1 MPQGEY
7 LQYGGQAI
15 FEGVMM
21 RSPRF
26 FSVACRAPNGEII
39 TQTEALEKTWIGRQK
54 WLKFPFLRGTLALLD
69 AMALGIKAMRFAS
82 NVQLDLE
89 YQKPE
94 DREKLIAEA
103 EANAKAKGGANPTKD
118 KKIQD
123 AAVGMAMF
131 TGLAMGVLLF
141 VLLPNWL
148 AEAFGGLNPL
158 QKNLAAGIIKIVVF
172 LGYLAGIGQMAAIK
186 DVFRYHGAE
195 HKAINALEAEQE
207 LSNENC
213 QAQTRLH
220 PRCGTSFAVIVLIVS
235 LFVFTFV
242 PRYPLGQQA
251 FGLFNVLIRVG
262 LELLILPLIA
272 GISYELLRLAGKF
285 RNQGLVN
292 LAFKPG
298 VWTQFL
304 TTREPRPDQIEVAL
318 IALKNVLRAEKEG
331 LNVEPHEDALES
343 APLVP

>member
-54 WLKFPFLRGTLALLD
+54 WLKFPFLRGSLALLD

-82 NVQLDLE
+82 NIQLAPE
-89 YQKPE
+89 YQAAPAAGAAPVAAPVASAGPTSNRVQ
-94 DREKLIAEA
+94 DAYV
-103 EANAKAKGGANPTKD
+103 GGAM
-118 KKIQD
+118 IS
-123 AAVGMAMF
+123 GI
-131 TGLAMGVLLF
+131 AMGLLLF
-141 VLLPNWL
+141 VFLPNWL
-148 AEAFGGLNPL
+148 AEMLGHLDPL
-158 QKNLAAGIIKIVVF
+158 QKNLASGIIKIIFF
-172 LGYLAGIGQMAAIK
+172 LGYLGGIGQMAAIK

-195 HKAINALEAEQE
+195 HKAINTLEAEQE
-207 LSNENC
+207 LSLENC
-213 QAQTRLH
+213 KAQTRLH
-220 PRCGTSFAVIVLIVS
+220 PRCGTSFAVIVLIVG

-242 PRYPLGQQA
+242 PRYPLGQQTFA
-251 FGLFNVLIRVG
+251 LFNVLIRVAM
-262 LELLILPLIA
+262 EIIILPIIA

-285 RNQGLVN
+285 RNQTLVN

-298 VWTQFL
+298 IWTQFL
-304 TTREPRPDQIEVAL
+304 TTREPNAGQIEVAL
-318 IALKNVLRAEKEG
+318 VALKNVLAAEKAG
-331 LNVEPHEDALES
+331 APVEPHEDALES
-343 APLVP
+343 APLPIP